1 MLPNSDLLLLL
12 LICASLGTPTSQAQ
26 EYLKL
31 RLLRR
36 TPLPSGRQAL
46 ALDSLRLSSSS
57 STTTTSS
64 SVPIVSGA
72 SSGAGQYFVDL
83 RIGTPPQ
90 RIRLVADTG
99 SDLVWA
105 RCSPCR
111 GPGCSARHPPGSAFL
126 PRLSS
131 SFAPFHCYDPSCR
144 LVPHPRHSPRC
155 PRSRLHSPC
164 RFRYSYADRSS
175 AAGFFSRETATLNAS
190 SGRAARLPALP
201 FGCAFNVSTGPS
213 IGAARGVLGLG
224 RGPISFP
231 YHAAPRFGATFSYCL
246 PDYTLSPPPT
256 SYLLIGAAPRHR
268 HQNLSFT
275 PLLSNPLSPTFYYIR
290 ILSASIDATP
300 LPIDPS
306 VWALDPASG
315 AGGTVI
321 DTGTTLSFLPAPAYL
336 QILRAVAKRLPR
348 AALAGSPPGFDLCVN
363 ASAEGLRL
371 PRLAFRL
378 LGGAELSPP
387 PANYFID
394 TAEGVRC
401 LALQPV
407 SPTGP
412 GFGVIGNLMQQGF
425 LFVFDLD
432 RAASRLAF
440 SRTGCID

>member
-1 MLPNSDLLLLL
+1 MIPISFLLLL
-12 LICASLGTPTSQAQ
+12 LICVSLATPTAQAQ

-36 TPLPSGRQAL
+36 TPLPSARHAL

-57 STTTTSS
+57 STTATSS
-64 SVPIVSGA
+64 SIPVVSGA

-99 SDLVWA
+99 SDLV
-105 RCSPCR
+105 
-111 GPGCSARHPPGSAFL
+111 
-126 PRLSS
+126 
-131 SFAPFHCYDPSCR
+131 
-144 LVPHPRHSPRC
+144 
-155 PRSRLHSPC
+155 
-164 RFRYSYADRSS
+164 
-175 AAGFFSRETATLNAS
+175 
-190 SGRAARLPALP
+190 SGRPARRPALP

-231 YHAAPRFGATFSYCL
+231 SHAAPRFGPAFSYCL

-256 SYLLIGAAPRHR
+256 SYLLVGAAPRHR

-275 PLLSNPLSPTFYYIR
+275 PLLLNPLSPTFYYIR
-290 ILSASIDATP
+290 ILSASVDATL

-306 VWALDPASG
+306 VWAFDPTSG

-321 DTGTTLSFLPAPAYL
+321 DSGTTLSFLPAPAYV
-336 QILRAVAKRLPR
+336 QILRAMTSRLPR
-348 AALAGSPPGFDLCVN
+348 AAIAGGPPGFDLCVN
-363 ASAEGLRL
+363 ASAGGLRL
-371 PRLAFRL
+371 PRLGFRL
-378 LGGAELSPP
+378 LGGAELAPP
-387 PANYFID
+387 PENYYID

-407 SPTGP
+407 SRTGP

-432 RAASRLAF
+432 RAASRLGF
-440 SRTGCID
+440 FRTGCID